1 MATES
6 LKIISTKGVKKKDKE
21 NREKY
26 EGKPL
31 REHFIKAAAEV
42 RAQRSWGWLKM
53 GSLKKETECAI
64 VAAKDQVL
72 CTKNLRN
79 VVYGE
84 NV

>member
-6 LKIISTKGVKKKDKE
+6 LKIISTKEVKKKDKE
-21 NREKY
+21 NPEKY

-53 GSLKKETECAI
+53 GSLKETECAI

>member
-6 LKIISTKGVKKKDKE
+6 LKIISTKEVKKKDKE

-53 GSLKKETECAI
+53 GSLKETECAI